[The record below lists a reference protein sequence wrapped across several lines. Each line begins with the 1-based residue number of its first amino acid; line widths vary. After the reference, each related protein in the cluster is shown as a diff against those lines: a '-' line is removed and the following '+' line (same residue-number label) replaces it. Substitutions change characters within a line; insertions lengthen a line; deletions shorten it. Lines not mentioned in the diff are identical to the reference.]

1 MSKEEYLIRIAVGL
15 IAGLLIGI
23 EREAQSKSAGIKTNA
38 LVALGAAVFII
49 LSLQFRGEEFV
60 DITRVLGQVV
70 IGVGFIGGGVIL
82 QHKGNILGLTTAATV
97 WCSAAAGC
105 MAGMGM
111 FFELLFLVVFVL
123 LINIF
128 LEPLDKL
135 IRRKFKDNRKRTPD

>member
-49 LSLQFRGEEFV
+49 LSLQYRGEEFV

-82 QHKGNILGLTTAATV
+82 QHKGSILGLTTAATV

-111 FFELLFLVVFVL
+111 FFELLFLVLFVL

-128 LEPLDKL
+128 LEPLDKF
-135 IRRKFKDNRKRTPD
+135 IRGKFKENRKRTPD